1 MVSVKTASRGGDD
14 MEDEMATVTI
24 LDGRPGPSVQEVL
37 AGDVN
42 PAPAVMRE
50 ESPAAGQSLEDVSV
64 DRYISKAWHD
74 REVEKVWRKTWQLA
88 CRVEEIPNV
97 GDHVLYEIV
106 HDALIV
112 VRSSATDIKAYV
124 NACLHRGT
132 QLRKEA
138 GSVKQFRCPFH
149 GWTWSLDGRLTEL
162 PGGWD
167 FPQVDREKACL
178 PQARVGVWAG
188 FVFVNFDPDCEPL
201 ETYLE
206 ILPEHF
212 KTFALEDRYKAVHVA
227 KIMPCNWKLAME
239 AFIEAYHV
247 LLAHPQVL
255 GYYGDEN
262 TQYDVYPG
270 VRHVDRMIS
279 IQGVPSPSLP
289 QLDPEVTIRH
299 MRRDVPFFGG
309 PPIEAE
315 PGDTAR
321 AKLASRARRK
331 ISRSSGKDMA
341 NLSDTEALDLIEYSL
356 FPNMVPWGGQALP
369 ICYRFRPLGDE
380 HERCIMEIMFLFSK
394 APDGS
399 HPEPAAIRWLGE
411 DEPWSAAAELGSA
424 AMVADQDTDNLK
436 RIQRGLRA
444 TKKPGATLARYQES
458 RIRHFHET
466 LDAYMSR

>member
-178 PQARVGVWAG
+178 PEARVGVWAG

-247 LLAHPQVL
+247 PLAHPQVL

-299 MRRDVPFFGG
+299 MRRDVPFFGAREIGEPRAAQDFTLVRQGYGQPFGHRGPRPHRILPLSQHGALGRPG
-309 PPIEAE
+309 PPHLLSLPA
-315 PGDTAR
+315 PRGRAR
-321 AKLASRARRK
+321 AVHHGDHVPLLESSGRKPSRAGRH
-331 ISRSSGKDMA
+331 
-341 NLSDTEALDLIEYSL
+341 
-356 FPNMVPWGGQALP
+356 
-369 ICYRFRPLGDE
+369 PLAG
-380 HERCIMEIMFLFSK
+380 
-394 APDGS
+394 
-399 HPEPAAIRWLGE
+399 
-411 DEPWSAAAELGSA
+411 
-424 AMVADQDTDNLK
+424 
-436 RIQRGLRA
+436 RG
-444 TKKPGATLARYQES
+444 
-458 RIRHFHET
+458 
-466 LDAYMSR
+466 